1 MTTSPYQHPAVELDD
16 EYRAAVARL
25 DADLQIVARAAGQAG
40 DDTLAMLAF
49 LRKRVVAAYRT
60 ALADA
65 AGSPYDMAWRLLELT
80 VAAFIARVPSGLAL
94 EARAAAQRLRALT
107 TEE

>member
-1 MTTSPYQHPAVELDD
+1 MTTVPHTYPAVELDD
-16 EYRAAVARL
+16 EYRAAVVRL

-40 DDTLAMLAF
+40 DDTLTMLAF
-49 LRKRVVAAYRT
+49 LRKRVVAAYRA

-65 AGSPYDMAWRLLELT
+65 AGSPYDVAWRLLELT
-80 VAAFIARVPSGLAL
+80 VAAFIARVPSGLAV